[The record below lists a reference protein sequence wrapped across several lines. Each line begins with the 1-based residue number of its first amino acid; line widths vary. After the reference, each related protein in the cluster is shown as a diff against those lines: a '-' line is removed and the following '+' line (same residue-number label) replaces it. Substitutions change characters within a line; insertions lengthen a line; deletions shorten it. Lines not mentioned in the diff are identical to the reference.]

1 MSTILVG
8 TDGSA
13 GARAATRVALELA
26 KARGDDVLFVT
37 AWRELRGDFYL
48 PLAKLYPGLVE
59 VEREWAQNMLA
70 RATAAAEAAGVEATT
85 LSRHGGAADEICAVA
100 RERHARMIVIGSRG
114 WGPIEGALF
123 GSVSSAILNH
133 APCPVLAVPVSGRPQ
148 KLELSPSSAGTG
160 AGEE

>member
-26 KARGDDVLFVT
+26 KACGDDVLFVT

-70 RATAAAEAAGVEATT
+70 RAAAAAGAAGVEATT

-123 GSVSSAILNH
+123 GSVSNAVLRR
-133 APCPVLAVPVSGRPQ
+133 APCPVLVVPVVCEPDEFQ
-148 KLELSPSSAGTG
+148 LEG
-160 AGEE
+160 AGVGRSTGKE